1 MVSLSRPYPF
11 NFFKVCLPQNL
22 LSPLSNI
29 LSQIILALLQGLQ
42 LFTDVKSGVTDLAV
56 FFNSDYWITEQI
68 YNFQSGR
75 LPKGELA
82 KSLILW
88 VVQIK
93 R

>member
-11 NFFKVCLPQNL
+11 NFFKGCLSQNL
-22 LSPLSNI
+22 LSLLLNI

-42 LFTDVKSGVTDLAV
+42 FFTDVKSGVTDLAV
-56 FFNSDYWITEQI
+56 FLIVTIELLSKYIIFNLADY
-68 YNFQSGR
+68 
-75 LPKGELA
+75 PK
-82 KSLILW
+82 KNQQNPLW